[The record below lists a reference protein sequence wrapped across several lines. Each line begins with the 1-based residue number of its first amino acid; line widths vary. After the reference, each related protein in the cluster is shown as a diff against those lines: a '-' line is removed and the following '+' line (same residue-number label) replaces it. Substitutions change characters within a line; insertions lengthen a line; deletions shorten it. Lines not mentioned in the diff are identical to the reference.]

1 MYFLVDG
8 FNIWLIICLGVIERS
23 WFQVFDL
30 KVNGVALRL
39 LPEASQIKNALQVSL
54 GRIVLYSS
62 FFVSRII
69 YLFLF
74 TTLYMLWLCKWT
86 EWFEWNM
93 IVLFC
98 YSLGSSGW
106 DPLYKLMFFAC
117 SLPYLRQLFLPYD
130 LRLIHWWNLV
140 IILAKILF
148 AWAGDICKWNLRL
161 AYLLNCD
168 NCPGLNWFLCY
179 L

>member
-74 TTLYMLWLCKWT
+74 TTLYML
-86 EWFEWNM
+86 
-93 IVLFC
+93 
-98 YSLGSSGW
+98 
-106 DPLYKLMFFAC
+106 
-117 SLPYLRQLFLPYD
+117 
-130 LRLIHWWNLV
+130 
-140 IILAKILF
+140 
-148 AWAGDICKWNLRL
+148 
-161 AYLLNCD
+161 
-168 NCPGLNWFLCY
+168 
-179 L
+179 